1 MFECALRCVNPA
13 SLFHLASESDFAH
26 LGDGPLFKET
36 LYRISRAEDA
46 LEESRR
52 ETLELAEAKAALER
66 ELNTLRMQAV
76 EGLDGTAIAG

>member
-1 MFECALRCVNPA
+1 MLESLILIPSGFGKRFRAL
-13 SLFHLASESDFAH
+13 
-26 LGDGPLFKET
+26 LFKET